1 MVEVKPKNQPS
12 AERLEQVEEE
22 IFEFID
28 DEIRATHDWCKDL
41 VQELTDRYENLSR
54 RHLRI
59 VEQKL
64 QAILQAHADFKR
76 LGRLQDQD
84 QLKQRLLNIIQAQ
97 QNRDPILL
105 GTV

>member
-1 MVEVKPKNQPS
+1 MVQANPQNLPS
-12 AERLEQVEEE
+12 PERLAQVEEE

-41 VQELTDRYENLSR
+41 VQEITERYESLSR

-64 QAILQAHADFKR
+64 HAIVQAHADFKR

-84 QLKQRLLNIIQAQ
+84 
-97 QNRDPILL
+97 
-105 GTV
+105 

>member
-1 MVEVKPKNQPS
+1 MVQANPQNQPS
-12 AERLEQVEEE
+12 PERLEQVEEE

-28 DEIRATHDWCKDL
+28 DEIRATHHWCKDL
-41 VQELTDRYENLSR
+41 VQELTERYENLSR

-64 QAILQAHADFKR
+64 QAIVQAHADFKR

-84 QLKQRLLNIIQAQ
+84 QLKQRLLNILQVQ
-97 QNRDPILL
+97 QNRDTILL
-105 GTV
+105 GAE